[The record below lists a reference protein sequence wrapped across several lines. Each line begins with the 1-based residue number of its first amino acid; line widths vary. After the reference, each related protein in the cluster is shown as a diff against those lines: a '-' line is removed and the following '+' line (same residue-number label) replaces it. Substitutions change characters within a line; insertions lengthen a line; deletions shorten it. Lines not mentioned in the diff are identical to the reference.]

1 MIKKNPI
8 LYRSVIA
15 IYIGVKQTIHTHSA
29 LNNNKNLSTLHVNCM
44 YDISVC
50 YRKITFEN
58 TGLNKFQDALENI
71 KLNFDV
77 TKIYLMKCPKKFK
90 CRMQK

>member
-1 MIKKNPI
+1 
-8 LYRSVIA
+8 
-15 IYIGVKQTIHTHSA
+15 
-29 LNNNKNLSTLHVNCM
+29 M

-58 TGLNKFQDALENI
+58 TCLNKFQDALENI

-77 TKIYLMKCPKKFK
+77 TKIYLMKCPPKKFK